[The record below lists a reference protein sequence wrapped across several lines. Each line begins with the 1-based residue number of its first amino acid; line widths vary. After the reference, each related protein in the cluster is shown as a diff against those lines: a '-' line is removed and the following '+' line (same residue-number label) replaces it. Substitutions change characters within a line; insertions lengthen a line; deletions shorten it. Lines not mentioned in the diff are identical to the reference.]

1 MLLGLY
7 RAATSLGGPL
17 LGLELRRR
25 LRRGKED
32 PARLRERLGVPGL
45 PRPDGP
51 LVWIHA
57 ASVGES
63 LSVLPLIEALIERW
77 QGLEILLTSGTVS
90 SARILA
96 DRLPERVRH
105 QFVPLDRAAA
115 WRRFLG
121 HWRPSLALLVES
133 ELWPNLILETR
144 ARGIPFAL
152 VNARLSARSFRR
164 WRRAPATARKLLA
177 SFDLCLAQSEGDGER
192 LAALGAR
199 AVRSVG
205 NLKRAAPPLPADPQA
220 LAALAAAVGDRPVWL
235 AASVHPGEDEAVLAA
250 HRRVAA
256 ARPGLLTMVAPRHPE
271 RGDALVARIEA
282 QGLRLARRS
291 RGELPSPATAV
302 YLADTLGELGLLYRL
317 SRLAFIGGSLIPHG
331 GQNPLEAARLGC
343 PPLLG
348 PHMHNFRE
356 IADALL
362 AADAALAVADGEALA
377 GTIGDLLADETARAA
392 LAGRAAAAAASEAR
406 VLDATVEALRPLLAC
421 AVGDAPA

>member
-32 PARLRERLGVPGL
+32 PARLPERFGVPGL
-45 PRPDGP
+45 PRPEGT
-51 LVWIHA
+51 LVWVHA

-63 LSVLPLIEALIERW
+63 LSVLPLIDALLERW
-77 QGLEILLTSGTVS
+77 RGLEILLTSGTVS

-96 DRLPERVRH
+96 ARLPQRVLH

-133 ELWPNLILETR
+133 ELWPNLILE
-144 ARGIPFAL
+144 ARGRGVPLAL

-164 WRRAPATARKLLA
+164 WRRAPASARKLLA

-199 AVRSVG
+199 EVRAVG

-220 LAALAAAVGDRPVWL
+220 LAALAAAVGERPVWL

-250 HRRVAA
+250 HRRIAA
-256 ARPGLLTMVAPRHPE
+256 DVPGLLTIVAPRHPE
-271 RGDALVARIEA
+271 RGDALATRIAA
-282 QGLRLARRS
+282 QGLLLARRS
-291 RGELPSPATAV
+291 RGELPSAVTAV
-302 YLADTLGELGLLYRL
+302 YLADTLGELGLLYRQA
-317 SRLAFIGGSLIPHG
+317 RLAFIGGSLIPHG

-348 PHMHNFRE
+348 PHMDNFRE

-377 GTIGDLLADETARAA
+377 RTVGDLLEDEAARDALAARAQT
-392 LAGRAAAAAASEAR
+392 AAASEAR
-406 VLDATVEALRPLLAC
+406 VLDATIDALHPLLAR
-421 AVGDAPA
+421 AIGDAPA

>member
-25 LRRGKED
+25 LRHGKED
-32 PARLRERLGVPGL
+32 PARLPERFGVPGL
-45 PRPDGP
+45 PRPEGT
-51 LVWIHA
+51 LVWVHA

-63 LSVLPLIEALIERW
+63 LSVLPLIEALLERW
-77 QGLEILLTSGTVS
+77 RGLEILLTSGTVS

-96 DRLPERVRH
+96 GRLPGRVRH

-121 HWRPSLALLVES
+121 HWRPCLALLVES

-144 ARGIPFAL
+144 ARGVPLAL
-152 VNARLSARSFRR
+152 LNARLSARSFRR
-164 WRRAPATARKLLA
+164 WRRAPATARRLLA
-177 SFDLCLAQSEGDGER
+177 SFDLCLAQSAVDGER

-199 AVRSVG
+199 EVRAVG
-205 NLKRAAPPLPADPQA
+205 NLKRTAPPLPVDPQA
-220 LAALAAAVGDRPVWL
+220 LAALAAAIGERPVWL
-235 AASVHPGEDEAVLAA
+235 AASIHPGEDEAVLAA

-256 ARPGLLTMVAPRHPE
+256 ARPGLLTIVAPRHPE
-271 RGDALVARIEA
+271 RGDALAARIAAE
-282 QGLRLARRS
+282 GLRLARRS
-291 RGELPSPATAV
+291 RGELPSPASAV

-348 PHMHNFRE
+348 PHMDNFRE

-362 AADAALAVADGEALA
+362 AAQAALAVADGEALA
-377 GTIGDLLADETARAA
+377 RTVGDLLADEATRAA
-392 LAGRAAAAAASEAR
+392 LAARAQAAAAGEAR
-406 VLDATVEALRPLLAC
+406 VLDAIIDALQPLLLRARI
-421 AVGDAPA
+421 DAPA

>member
-1 MLLGLY
+1 MLLDLY

-32 PARLRERLGVPGL
+32 PARLPERFGVPGL
-45 PRPDGP
+45 PRPEGT
-51 LVWIHA
+51 LVWVHA

-63 LSVLPLIEALIERW
+63 LSVLPLIDALLERW
-77 QGLEILLTSGTVS
+77 RGLEILLTSGTVS

-96 DRLPERVRH
+96 ARLPQRVLH

-133 ELWPNLILETR
+133 ELWPNLILE
-144 ARGIPFAL
+144 ARGRGVPLAL

-164 WRRAPATARKLLA
+164 WRRAPASARKLLA

-199 AVRSVG
+199 EVRAVG

-220 LAALAAAVGDRPVWL
+220 LAALAAAVGERPVWL

-250 HRRVAA
+250 HRRIAA
-256 ARPGLLTMVAPRHPE
+256 DVPGLLTIVAPRHPE
-271 RGDALVARIEA
+271 RGDALATRIAA
-282 QGLRLARRS
+282 QGLLLARRS
-291 RGELPSPATAV
+291 RGELPSAVTAV
-302 YLADTLGELGLLYRL
+302 YLADTLGELGLLYRQA
-317 SRLAFIGGSLIPHG
+317 RLAFIGGSLIPHG

-348 PHMHNFRE
+348 PHMDNFRE

-377 GTIGDLLADETARAA
+377 RTVGDLLEDEAARDALAARAQT
-392 LAGRAAAAAASEAR
+392 AAASEAR
-406 VLDATVEALRPLLAC
+406 VLDATIDALHPLLAR
-421 AVGDAPA
+421 AIGDAPA

>member
-25 LRRGKED
+25 LRHGKED
-32 PARLRERLGVPGL
+32 PARLPERFGVPGL
-45 PRPDGP
+45 PRPEGT
-51 LVWIHA
+51 LIWVHA

-63 LSVLPLIEALIERW
+63 LSVLPLIDALLERW
-77 QGLEILLTSGTVS
+77 RGLEVLLTSGTVS

-96 DRLPERVRH
+96 DRLPGRVRH

-115 WRRFLG
+115 WHRFLG

-144 ARGIPFAL
+144 AHGVPLAL
-152 VNARLSARSFRR
+152 LNARLSARSFRR
-164 WRRAPATARKLLA
+164 WRRAPATARRLLA
-177 SFDLCLAQSEGDGER
+177 SFDLCLAQSAVDGER

-199 AVRSVG
+199 EVRAVG
-205 NLKRAAPPLPADPQA
+205 NLKRAAPPLPAEPRA
-220 LAALAAAVGDRPVWL
+220 LAALAAAIGERPVWL
-235 AASVHPGEDEAVLAA
+235 AASIHPGEDEAVLAA

-256 ARPGLLTMVAPRHPE
+256 ALPGLLTIVAPRHPE
-271 RGDALVARIEA
+271 RGDALAARIAA

-291 RGELPSPATAV
+291 RGELPSPATEV

-348 PHMHNFRE
+348 PHMDNFRE

-362 AADAALAVADGEALA
+362 AAQAALAVADGEALGRA
-377 GTIGDLLADETARAA
+377 VGDLLVDEATRSALAARAQ
-392 LAGRAAAAAASEAR
+392 AAAASEAR
-406 VLDATVEALRPLLAC
+406 VLDAIIDALQPLFAR
-421 AVGDAPA
+421 ARIDAPA

>member
-32 PARLRERLGVPGL
+32 PARLPERFGVPGL
-45 PRPDGP
+45 PRPEGT
-51 LVWIHA
+51 LVWVHA

-63 LSVLPLIEALIERW
+63 LSVLPLIDALLERW
-77 QGLEILLTSGTVS
+77 RGLEILLTSGTVS

-96 DRLPERVRH
+96 ARLPQRVLH

-133 ELWPNLILETR
+133 ELWPNLILE
-144 ARGIPFAL
+144 ARGRGVPLAL

-164 WRRAPATARKLLA
+164 WRRAPASARKLLA

-199 AVRSVG
+199 EVRAVG

-220 LAALAAAVGDRPVWL
+220 LAALAAAVGERPVWL

-250 HRRVAA
+250 HRRIAA
-256 ARPGLLTMVAPRHPE
+256 DVPGLLTIVAPRHPE
-271 RGDALVARIEA
+271 RGDALATRIEA
-282 QGLRLARRS
+282 QRLLLARRS
-291 RGELPSPATAV
+291 RGELPSAVTAV
-302 YLADTLGELGLLYRL
+302 YLADTLGELGLLYRQA
-317 SRLAFIGGSLIPHG
+317 RLAFIGGSLIPHG

-348 PHMHNFRE
+348 PHMDNFRE

-362 AADAALAVADGEALA
+362 AADAALAVPDGEALA
-377 GTIGDLLADETARAA
+377 RTVGDLLEDEAARDALAARAQT
-392 LAGRAAAAAASEAR
+392 AAASEAR
-406 VLDATVEALRPLLAC
+406 VLDATIDALHPLLAR
-421 AVGDAPA
+421 AIGDAPA